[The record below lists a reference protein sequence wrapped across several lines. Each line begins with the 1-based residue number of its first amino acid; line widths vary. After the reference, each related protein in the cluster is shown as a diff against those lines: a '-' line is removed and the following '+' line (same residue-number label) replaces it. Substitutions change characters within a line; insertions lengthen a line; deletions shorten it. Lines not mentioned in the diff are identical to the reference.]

1 MSSVMSKEKIVA
13 LTLDIEDK
21 EKVIVLL
28 ERKVELARSQLNDLD
43 DNVSQRFQRVTQV
56 SFHLLFERKTILVA
70 DNTTFIEIRTRQM
83 NTSVCWTS

>member
-1 MSSVMSKEKIVA
+1 MSSVVSKEKIVA

-56 SFHLLFERKTILVA
+56 IFISFPSARRFLWLT
-70 DNTTFIEIRTRQM
+70 NTASSKSGQGK
-83 NTSVCWTS
+83 